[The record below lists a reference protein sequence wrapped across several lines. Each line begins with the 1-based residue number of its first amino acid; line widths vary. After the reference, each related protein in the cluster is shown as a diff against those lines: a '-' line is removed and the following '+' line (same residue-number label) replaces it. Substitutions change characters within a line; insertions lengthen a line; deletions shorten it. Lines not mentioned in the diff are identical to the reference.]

1 MNANESVVDLV
12 RAAGVRQGWLAPGEN
27 GKILVALSGGGDS
40 MAMLTALCEVCEDR
54 IAAAHLEHGLRG
66 DDSIADARFVAE
78 HCKSIGIECF
88 VRSVDVDA
96 ERSPAESSEMAGR
109 RIRYAFFDEVASERG
124 FSFIATGHT
133 ADDSIETML
142 YNFFRGTGL
151 RGLVGITERRGMI
164 VRPVIRCRRDQ
175 LREHLKDKGV
185 RWCEDATNETGRY
198 KRNLI
203 RNELLPWVR
212 RNLNGTPERA
222 LLDLASECASV
233 NGRIEERATQICDQL
248 RCSSTDRGQLASWD
262 LKLARKC
269 DGHDLLEAIRC
280 EGRKLSLPALD
291 RSRTELLRDLIR
303 RSGRWRFQWA
313 GDIEVVALNG
323 KVNWTRRSDVEKLS
337 EFS

>member
-1 MNANESVVDLV
+1 MGANESVVDLV

-40 MAMLTALCEVCEDR
+40 MAMLTALSELCEDR
-54 IAAAHLEHGLRG
+54 IAAAHLEHGFRG

-78 HCKSIGIECF
+78 HCESIGIECF
-88 VRSVDVDA
+88 VRSVDVEA

-109 RIRYAFFDEVASERG
+109 RIRYAFFDEVARERG
-124 FSFIATGHT
+124 YSFIATGHT
-133 ADDSIETML
+133 ADDSIETMI
-142 YNFFRGTGL
+142 YNLFRGTGL
-151 RGLVGITERRGMI
+151 RGLAGITERRGMI
-164 VRPVIRCRRDQ
+164 VRPIIRCRRDQ
-175 LREHLKDKGV
+175 LRDYMKDKGV
-185 RWCEDATNETGRY
+185 RWCEDATNETGTY

-212 RNLNGTPERA
+212 RNLNGSPERA

-233 NGRIEERATQICDQL
+233 SEKIEDAAASTCDHL
-248 RCSSTDRGQLASWD
+248 ECIPPNECVLASWD

-269 DGHDLLEAIRC
+269 ESAELLEAIRC
-280 EGRKLSLPALD
+280 EGRKLRLSALD
-291 RSRTELLRDLIR
+291 RSRTEILCDLIK

-323 KVNWTRRSDVEKLS
+323 KLYWTLRSDVEKLR